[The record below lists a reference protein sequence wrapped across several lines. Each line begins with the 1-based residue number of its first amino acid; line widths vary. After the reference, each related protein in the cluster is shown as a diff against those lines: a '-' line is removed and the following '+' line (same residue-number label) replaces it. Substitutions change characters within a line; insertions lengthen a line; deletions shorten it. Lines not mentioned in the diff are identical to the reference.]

1 MATVQRT
8 SGGMA
13 AAEETTASIEQRAAP
28 RYTLLLRQAK
38 LRGRSGEFLCV
49 LRDVSETGLSV
60 RTFHRLPDDDRM
72 AIELAEQR
80 PHLLEKV
87 WEKEGEAGFRFRDPV
102 GLDELLAD
110 DARFPRRPFRAT
122 IEHAVD
128 IRAAGIE
135 TPAQIIN
142 LSQQGACIRSDRLLA
157 REQPIVVLASRLP
170 PLDAK
175 VRWRRDDSYG
185 VAFVQSFSFRDFA
198 VLLAKLQGIYR

>member
-1 MATVQRT
+1 MATAQW
-8 SGGMA
+8 A
-13 AAEETTASIEQRAAP
+13 AAGLGPAEDATASIEQRSAP

-38 LRGRSGEFLCV
+38 LRCRSGEFLCV

-60 RTFHRLPDDDRM
+60 RTFHRLPDDERM

-87 WEKEGEAGFRFRDPV
+87 WEKEGEAGFRFKDPV

-110 DARFPRRPFRAT
+110 DARFPRRPFRAN
-122 IEHAVD
+122 IELPLEIRTSGAASQAD
-128 IRAAGIE
+128 IL
-135 TPAQIIN
+135 N

-157 REQPIVVLASRLP
+157 REQPIALVAARLP
-170 PLDAK
+170 QLDGK
-175 VRWRRDDSYG
+175 VRWRRDNSYG
-185 VAFVQSFSFRDFA
+185 VAFMQSFSFRDFA